1 MTDYIID
8 AKSKPLGRLATEI
21 AHMLQGKHSV
31 KYDKRLPG
39 EGRVIVKNINDLR
52 VTGKKAEQKVYYR
65 HTGYMGHL
73 KEKSYAQAFAKNPA
87 WILKHAVLGMLPK
100 NFLRAKRIKRLIIE

>member
-1 MTDYIID
+1 MTDHIFD
-8 AKSKPLGRLATEI
+8 AKSKPLGRLASEI
-21 AHMLQGKHSV
+21 AHVLQGKHSV
-31 KYDKRLPG
+31 KYAKNISG
-39 EGRVIVKNINDLR
+39 EGRVIVKNIKDLM
-52 VTGKKAEQKVYYR
+52 VTGKKAEQKIYYR

-73 KEKSYAQAFAKNPA
+73 KEKSYKQAYAANPG